1 VNLHGISAA
10 GERVATSHVFFREA
24 GSWTMTLPFSK
35 GIEKI
40 EKVELITAI
49 EQEVLRYPFDFK
61 LKYPQE

>member
-1 VNLHGISAA
+1 
-10 GERVATSHVFFREA
+10 
-24 GSWTMTLPFSK
+24 MTLPFSK